1 MADKTS
7 AVASEEPVV
16 DVLFALHDKFDMMDF
31 AGPLEVL
38 NMSLHDTNN
47 RGMSLPTQ
55 PLLAISPAFYALFT
69 DLPFPIWVAS
79 KAFDITIAAAEP
91 KVLSDA
97 GVIIGS
103 QISFKEAHERLEDF
117 DVVVVLGGNTD
128 ATLKAKAEPLDLIT
142 AYSEV
147 QKKDPTRE

>member
-1 MADKTS
+1 M
-7 AVASEEPVV
+7 
-16 DVLFALHDKFDMMDF
+16 
-31 AGPLEVL
+31 
-38 NMSLHDTNN
+38 
-47 RGMSLPTQ
+47 
-55 PLLAISPAFYALFT
+55 
-69 DLPFPIWVAS
+69 PFPIWVAS
-79 KAFDITIAAAEP
+79 KAFDITIASAEP

-117 DVVVVLGGNTD
+117 DVVVILGGNTD
-128 ATLKAKAEPLDLIT
+128 AILKAKAEPLDLIT